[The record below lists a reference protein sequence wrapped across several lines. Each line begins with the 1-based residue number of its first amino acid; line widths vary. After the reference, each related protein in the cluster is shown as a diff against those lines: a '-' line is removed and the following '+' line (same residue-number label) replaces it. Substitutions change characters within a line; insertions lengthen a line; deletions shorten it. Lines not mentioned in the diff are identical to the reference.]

1 MVKHLMESYEGPKVL
16 LLEDIKT
23 EGPKVEAVLNV
34 LEDLNIVRS
43 KRKERNVL
51 NFFSDKPDAPIAIIM
66 YMNGQ
71 EALGIYFSD
80 NAYMLTSELY
90 GVKRLQKRIACQLR
104 LVGDGKIYLTDFLCS
119 LKPAE
124 HAQLFLAN

>member
-1 MVKHLMESYEGPKVL
+1 MERLNGPKVL
-16 LLEDIKT
+16 LLEDFKT

-43 KRKERNVL
+43 KRKERNAL
-51 NFFSDKPDAPIAIIM
+51 NFFSDKPEAPIAIIM

-80 NAYMLTSELY
+80 NAYMLSSQLY
-90 GVKRLQKRIACQLR
+90 GVKRLRQQLACKLKV
-104 LVGDGKIYLTDFLCS
+104 VGDGKIYLTDFLCS

-124 HAQLFLAN
+124 FAQLFLAN